1 MPKTC
6 PIRQRWSVNGRF
18 LARNMTGVDR
28 YALEVVKA
36 IDGLISERHPLTVG
50 LTLEILCPAGVV
62 NASPFANV
70 ALRHLPS
77 APGHLWEQFTLPRY
91 LGHASLLGL
100 CNTGPVIVK
109 KQIVCIHDANT
120 RLVPESYGLAFRAT
134 YRVLQ
139 PALGRRI
146 AGVVTVSHFSQ
157 KTLARLGI
165 APTAK
170 IRVIHNGHEHAL
182 QWDAKRSLLSFPR
195 PFILLVGSKAL
206 HKNVAIIYSIADEL
220 ATKGIDLVVVGG
232 TDANVY
238 AQESGVRITPNVRH
252 IGRVNDD
259 DLASLYQHALCLV
272 FPSRTE
278 GFGLPALEAMALGC
292 PVISSDAASLP
303 EVCGDAALYAPPNES
318 GAWLAAICKISA
330 EPTLRERLANAGR
343 KRARAFSW
351 RRAAERYLEFMLALD
366 DSDGKRASK

>member
-1 MPKTC
+1 
-6 PIRQRWSVNGRF
+6 
-18 LARNMTGVDR
+18 LARNLTGVDR

-62 NASPFANV
+62 KPSPFANV
-70 ALRHLPS
+70 ALRLLPS
-77 APGHLWEQFTLPRY
+77 APGHLWEQFTLPRH
-91 LGHASLLGL
+91 LGRDSLLSL
-100 CNTGPVIVK
+100 CNTGPVAVK
-109 KQIVCIHDANT
+109 KQILCIHDANT
-120 RLVPESYGLAFRAT
+120 RLVPESYGLAFRTA

-146 AGVVTVSHFSQ
+146 AGVVTVSDFSQ
-157 KTLARLGI
+157 KALVQLGI

-182 QWDAKRSLLSFPR
+182 QWDAKRSLLSLPR

-220 ATKGIDLVVVGG
+220 ATRGIDLVVVGG

-238 AQESGVRITPNVRH
+238 AQESGVRITSNVRH

-272 FPSRTE
+272 FPSRIE

-318 GAWLAAICKISA
+318 GAWLAAICQIAA
-330 EPTLRERLANAGR
+330 EPTLRERLASAGR
-343 KRARAFSW
+343 KRAKAFSW
-351 RRAAERYLEFMLALD
+351 RQGAEKYLDFMLALD
-366 DSDGKRASK
+366 DSDREKNI

>member
-1 MPKTC
+1 MPRAY
-6 PIRQRWSVNGRF
+6 PRQRRWSVNGRF
-18 LARNMTGVDR
+18 LARNLTGVDR
-28 YALEVVKA
+28 YALEILRA

-70 ALRHLPS
+70 ALRLLPS
-77 APGHLWEQFTLPRY
+77 APGHLWEQFTLPRH
-91 LGHASLLGL
+91 LGHASLLSL
-100 CNTGPVIVK
+100 CNTGPVIVR

-120 RLVPESYGLAFRAT
+120 RLVPESYGLAFRTA

-220 ATKGIDLVVVGG
+220 AAKGIDLVVVGG

-238 AQESGVRITPNVRH
+238 AQESGVRTTPNVRH
-252 IGRVNDD
+252 VGRVSDD
-259 DLASLYQHALCLV
+259 DLASLYQYALCLV
-272 FPSRTE
+272 FPSLTE
-278 GFGLPALEAMALGC
+278 GFGLPVLEAMALGC

-303 EVCGDAALYAPPNES
+303 EVCGDAALYVPPNEG
-318 GAWLAAICKISA
+318 GAWLGAICQIAA
-330 EPTLRERLANAGR
+330 EPTLRERLATAGR
-343 KRARAFSW
+343 KRAKAFSW
-351 RRAAERYLEFMLALD
+351 RQGAEKYLELMLALD
-366 DSDGKRASK
+366 DCDREKSI